1 MMKKSE
7 KYNSAGYLDLTAYHA
22 INKIEREQTRRIAEQ
37 KRKEKQK
44 RKDCCI

>member
-1 MMKKSE
+1 MKKSE
-7 KYNSAGYLDLTAYHA
+7 KYNSAGYLDLTAYRA
-22 INKIEREQTRRIAEQ
+22 LQKIEREHARKIAEQ

>member
-1 MMKKSE
+1 MKKSE

-22 INKIEREQTRRIAEQ
+22 LQNIEREYARKIAEQ

-44 RKDCCI
+44 RKGGRT

>member
-1 MMKKSE
+1 MKKSE

-22 INKIEREQTRRIAEQ
+22 INKIEREQSRRNIEQ

-44 RKDCCI
+44 CKGGRT